1 MNTVLLVL
9 GMAGSG
15 KSTFTQRVIAEAE
28 EREYELKSVNLDP
41 AVGGGKSEV
50 KPGEE
55 EVEEEEEE
63 GFEEWC
69 HGIPYQP
76 NVDIRDSVDYKQLMK
91 TNELGPNG
99 AIMLSLNMYS
109 TRLNDLSQV
118 VERWRDVNHVDYVCV
133 DTPGQIEVFTW
144 SASGT
149 LFTEMFS
156 RIMPTVLVFVVDTP
170 SMQSASTF
178 VSVLFHACGVM
189 LRTQL
194 PMVLVFNKTD
204 LHSADTQFVWMDDLD
219 ALQTALDDESEDT
232 QYMASLSAS
241 VSLMLH
247 EFLDTIHICQVSS
260 VTGEGMDD
268 FFAKVRLAVTEFQ
281 DDREEEEEEGVKLAA
296 ATAAVEEKAPAVVE
310 EEVLLSRPFPAPTL
324 AEPQVSLQKTKQ
336 LNADEFVKRKFADF
350 DSEAFSSKRSP
361 ASASAVASTAVW
373 ACDVCHVEGNTGA
386 FCRECY
392 RGAPQLPTWF
402 CSDCHLENAGK
413 ECKACLASAPLIGST
428 GAGGGG
434 GGNSDLIAPAPS
446 SSRRN
451 SQVAKQPNWTCFQC
465 TVFNT
470 LGLGVCQVC
479 QCSVLASNRLRDANL
494 SVVWQCLECGLQNHV
509 DSPVC
514 PGCGLAQTKVEVA
527 SAKEEEEVEEE
538 EVFQDGQ
545 IVEDLIW
552 SAEEQRFFPLN
563 ATRDGRFVS
572 VNPPSPEG
580 DEDVR
585 YEYDDEATEEEE

>member
-1 MNTVLLVL
+1 
-9 GMAGSG
+9 MAGSG

-28 EREYELKSVNLDP
+28 EREYDLKSINLDP

-50 KPGEE
+50 KAGEE
-55 EVEEEEEE
+55 EEEEEEEE

-118 VERWRDVNHVDYVCV
+118 VERWKDTNHVDYVCV

-204 LHSADTQFVWMDDLD
+204 LHSADEQLVWMDDLD

-241 VSLMLH
+241 VSLMMH
-247 EFLDTIHICQVSS
+247 EFLDAIHMCQVSS

-268 FFAKVRLAVTEFQ
+268 FFAKVQLAVTEFQ
-281 DDREEEEEEGVKLAA
+281 EVREEEDKLAGEKAGKERAVEEEEEVLAH
-296 ATAAVEEKAPAVVE
+296 
-310 EEVLLSRPFPAPTL
+310 PFPAPTT

-350 DSEAFSSKRSP
+350 DSEAFSAKRSP
-361 ASASAVASTAVW
+361 AVATVATAMW
-373 ACDVCHVEGNTGA
+373 ACDACHVEGNTGT

-434 GGNSDLIAPAPS
+434 GRGLDSTTPAPS
-446 SSRRN
+446 SSRRS
-451 SQVAKQPNWTCFQC
+451 SQVTKQPNWTCFQC

-470 LGLGVCQVC
+470 HGLGVCQVC
-479 QCSVLASNRLRDANL
+479 QGSVLASNKLRDSNL
-494 SVVWQCLECGLQNHV
+494 NMVWQCLECGLQNHV
-509 DSPVC
+509 DSPDC
-514 PGCGLAQTKVEVA
+514 PGCGHAQIKVEVEQPKT
-527 SAKEEEEVEEE
+527 KEEEDGQE
-538 EVFQDGQ
+538 FQDGE

-563 ATRDGRFVS
+563 ATRDGKFVS
-572 VNPPSPEG
+572 TQPPSPEG
-580 DEDVR
+580 DEVQ
-585 YEYDDEATEEEE
+585 YEYDDEATAGEEEEEE